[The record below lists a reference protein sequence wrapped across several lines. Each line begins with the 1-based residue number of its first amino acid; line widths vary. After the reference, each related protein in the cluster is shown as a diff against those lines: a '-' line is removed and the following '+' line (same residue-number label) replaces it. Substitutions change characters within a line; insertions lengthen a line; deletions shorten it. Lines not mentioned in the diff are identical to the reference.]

1 MSALVGLFIEIA
13 ASLFVKSLK
22 LTWYG
27 GKWLL
32 VGTQLIEKTED
43 EKRRELISQELHL
56 IANKL
61 DQLTKEIRTEKKLK
75 ESI

>member
-32 VGTQLIEKTED
+32 VGSQPIENRT
-43 EKRRELISQELHL
+43 ELITQELHL
-56 IANKL
+56 ITTKL
-61 DQLTKEIRTEKKLK
+61 DQLTKEIRKEKKLK